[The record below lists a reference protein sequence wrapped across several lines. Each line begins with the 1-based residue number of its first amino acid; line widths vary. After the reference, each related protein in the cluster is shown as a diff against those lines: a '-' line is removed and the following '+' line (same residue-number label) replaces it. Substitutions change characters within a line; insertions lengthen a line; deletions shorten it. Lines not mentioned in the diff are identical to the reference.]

1 MFSFLSPGVSKNVF
15 QILLCAIRSF
25 PTASR
30 SSGAWMGVTNSL
42 AGSTASSHFCPCHPS
57 TGPHWGRG
65 GTCFL
70 SCLSANP
77 PGAPAGCRAGNAPVG
92 TCRRCGEGCVV
103 PVARTPHPQCLL
115 LFGENPVRTTKHPDS
130 SPHWSAQLQSV
141 LINLSQGR
149 SRYNPLCPLVFLGEA
164 TAPAVADKVSL

>member
-30 SSGAWMGVTNSL
+30 SSGTWMGVTNSL
-42 AGSTASSHFCPCHPS
+42 AGSAASSHFSPCHPS
-57 TGPHWGRG
+57 TGPRWGRG

-70 SCLSANP
+70 SCLSASP
-77 PGAPAGCRAGNAPVG
+77 SGAPAGSRAGNAPIG
-92 TCRRCGEGCVV
+92 MCWHCGEGCMVSM
-103 PVARTPHPQCLL
+103 ARTPHSRCLL
-115 LFGENPVRTTKHPDS
+115 LFGENPVKTTKRPDS
-130 SPHWSAQLQSV
+130 AAHWSAQLQSI

-149 SRYNPLCPLVFLGEA
+149 SHCNPLFPHVFLGEA
-164 TAPAVADKVSL
+164 AAPVVADQVSL